1 MKRGKPDPNDMLNEL
16 SRDSVFFQRAVAGP
30 ATVPEQVGDE
40 PAPTGEPAEPSPV
53 PPKSMVADRGVPPV
67 PLVPPVRPVRRKRVR
82 HPFDMY
88 EDQLEALRE
97 LAAND
102 RRLGGQGSMSEMVR
116 EALDQYLPT
125 KSDML
130 RDSLDRY
137 IAELRE
143 GRR

>member
-1 MKRGKPDPNDMLNEL
+1 MKRGKPDPNDMLSEL

-30 ATVPEQVGDE
+30 PAVPEQATDE
-40 PAPTGEPAEPSPV
+40 PAPTVEPAEPSPV
-53 PPKSMVADRGVPPV
+53 PPESMVADRGVSPV